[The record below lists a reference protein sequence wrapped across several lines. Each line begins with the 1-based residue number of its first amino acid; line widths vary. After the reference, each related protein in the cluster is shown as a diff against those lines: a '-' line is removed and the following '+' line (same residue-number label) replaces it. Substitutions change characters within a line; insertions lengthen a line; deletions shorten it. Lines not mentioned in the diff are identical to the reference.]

1 MRICSLII
9 LAPLALVI
17 GCSSTVSTIKTKAAA
32 SSVQQVDSAKVK
44 DVNISE
50 LHESFLQSRDQSQF
64 YRTVVD
70 ITGEVVAFSLTKD
83 NLYTVTLHDGNQDA
97 VCIFEPSVADS
108 IGEGRTVSK
117 GNTITVRGVCYAS
130 GLFSPN
136 TFTLDGCQIVTQ

>member
-1 MRICSLII
+1 LV
-9 LAPLALVI
+9 PLALFI
-17 GCSSTVSTIKTKAAA
+17 GCSSNLSTIKTKSAI

-44 DVNISE
+44 VVGISE
-50 LHESFLQSRDQSQF
+50 LHESFLQSRDRSEYF
-64 YRTVVD
+64 RTVVD

-97 VCIFEPSVADS
+97 VCVFDTNVGNS

-117 GNTITVRGVCYAS
+117 GNTITIRGECYTS

-136 TFTLDGCQIVTQ
+136 TFTLDGCQIVYN